1 MRTEGGETILVV
13 DDEKTVLRFL
23 VRALQSKGYL
33 VLSAEDAE
41 QAHAVLAA
49 HPAAIDLIVAD
60 VQLGGGAGAEIA
72 ARAAAAH
79 PGIGVL
85 FMSGSPAGAADGGAA
100 EFLMKP
106 FDAETLWP
114 AVRRVLDGRR
124 QG

>member
-1 MRTEGGETILVV
+1 MRTAGGETILVV

-41 QAHAVLAA
+41 QADAVLAA
-49 HPAAIDLIVAD
+49 YPTTIDLIVAD
-60 VQLGGGAGAEIA
+60 VQLGNGAGAEIA

-79 PGIGVL
+79 PEIGVL
-85 FMSGSPAGAADGGAA
+85 YMSGSPAVPADA

-114 AVRRVLDGRR
+114 AVRRALDGRR